1 MKRDASELYHRIE
14 KYWLKELQ
22 LKKPSFARAVWKAE
36 NPAMVVIIVRVVKSL
51 GNLESYISD
60 KFIFL
65 VTRIFFF
72 ENEIYFLTL
81 VLVWSMVA
89 ATMNF
94 ISLSFIGLL
103 IDWFGDNE
111 VLGTTKTSILD
122 YESSDLD
129 PILSPI
135 FGHFN

>member
-65 VTRIFFF
+65 VSRIFFRKRNLF
-72 ENEIYFLTL
+72 SNSGTSMEYGRGNNEFYFTFFYWITDR
-81 VLVWSMVA
+81 LVW
-89 ATMNF
+89 
-94 ISLSFIGLL
+94 
-103 IDWFGDNE
+103 
-111 VLGTTKTSILD
+111 
-122 YESSDLD
+122 
-129 PILSPI
+129 
-135 FGHFN
+135 